1 MEAVLPEGDSVPYSA
16 DVGDFIDL
24 KEGDRWVC
32 VMCGKCCGNVFSR
45 TWLDVS
51 LTQYIG
57 DPRDGYC
64 RHHDRISS
72 ACHIHPGRPNI
83 CRGYPFVLR
92 KDGDSFK
99 IQVHRKCSGFGSGEP
114 IDLYGK
120 GEEIVKLMEDEFDMD
135 FIIRSNGNGGVQLY
149 RIK

>member
-1 MEAVLPEGDSVPYSA
+1 MDTPLSEGDDVPYSA
-16 DVGDFIDL
+16 DVGDFVDI
-24 KEGDRWVC
+24 KEGDRWEC
-32 VMCGKCCGNVFSR
+32 MMCGNCCGNVFSK

-57 DPRDGYC
+57 DPLDGFC
-64 RHHDRISS
+64 RHHDRKDHL
-72 ACHIHPGRPNI
+72 CHVHPGRPNI

-99 IQVHRKCSGFGSGEP
+99 IQVHRKCSGFGRGGLVNPYE
-114 IDLYGK
+114 K
-120 GEEIVKLMEDEFDMD
+120 GTELVKLMENEFDMD
-135 FIIRSNGNGGVQLY
+135 FIIRSDGNGGVRLF